1 MINILSLIIGYLL
14 GSINASIIISK
25 LKGDDIRRHGSGNAG
40 ATNTLRTYGKGVAA
54 LVTLFDVLK
63 GILAVLI
70 ARYILKSEEAALCA
84 GLGAVLGHNF
94 PLYFGFKGGKGILTS
109 FAVIIMISPL
119 SALCAF
125 VVAIALMTL
134 TRYVSLG
141 SVMAAA
147 LVPIFSLIFEK
158 GNGKV
163 FALMLALGL
172 LAIFRHRGNIV
183 RLIKGTERK
192 LGEKKQEAEQ

>member
-25 LKGDDIRRHGSGNAG
+25 LRGDDIRRHGSGNAG
-40 ATNTLRTYGKGVAA
+40 ATNTLRTYGKGIAA
-54 LVTLFDVLK
+54 VVTLFDVLK
-63 GILAVLI
+63 GIAAVLI

-109 FAVIIMISPL
+109 FAVILMLSPL
-119 SALCAF
+119 SALCALA
-125 VVAIALMTL
+125 VAIVLMAV

-141 SVMAAA
+141 SVMAAVC
-147 LVPIFSLIFEK
+147 VPIFTLIFEK

-163 FALMLALGL
+163 FALMLALAL
-172 LAIFRHRGNIV
+172 LAIFRHRGNIM

-192 LGEKKQEAEQ
+192 LGEKKQEAE

>member
-1 MINILSLIIGYLL
+1 MIKALALIIGYLL
-14 GSINASIIISK
+14 GSINASIIFSK

-54 LVTLFDVLK
+54 GVTLFDILK
-63 GILAVLI
+63 GIIAVLV
-70 ARYILKSEEAALCA
+70 ARYILKEENADLLAA
-84 GLGAVLGHNF
+84 LGAVLGHNF

-109 FAVIIMISPL
+109 FAVILMISPY

-125 VVAIALMTL
+125 VIAIIIMAT

-141 SVMAAA
+141 SVIAAVVVPVAA
-147 LVPIFSLIFEK
+147 LFFEK
-158 GNGKV
+158 GNYP
-163 FALMLALGL
+163 AIILLTILGL
-172 LAIFRHRGNIV
+172 LAILRHSENIK

-192 LGEKKQEAEQ
+192 LGEKKE